1 MHQKSTR
8 VSMEEILHFQRGL
21 EWELLNYNMIS
32 LSLSSLENKT
42 ALSNNQLRP
51 SSSSID
57 ISLISINA
65 PTHGNIDLSLQSFV
79 HLLVYLFLIRL
90 MPNPWAINLTVLI
103 SISNR
108 SHDLDKSHLEV
119 AGVSSRF
126 IMFQHIES
134 WLLYFTFFKL
144 WPHMNKINH
153 WIL

>member
-8 VSMEEILHFQRGL
+8 VSMEDILHFQRGL

-65 PTHGNIDLSLQSFV
+65 PTHGHIDLSLQSFV

-90 MPNPWAINLTVLI
+90 MPNTWAINLTVLI

-134 WLLYFTFFKL
+134 WLLSFTFFKL